1 MIKVDTLL
9 KYAMKM
15 DASDLHLVPGT
26 PPVLRIHG
34 QIRAIDAEGRKIVT
48 TEELVETLMNSHQLS
63 EFRNKRHLGF
73 SFTATNLGRFRVE
86 VYYDRGK
93 MAAAIRLTSRELPAL
108 ETLGLPSILEEL
120 CRKPNG
126 LVLVT
131 GPTGTGKTTTLASMV
146 DVINRELA
154 CKITTI
160 EDPIEMVHQNKRSI
174 IVQQEVFQD
183 TPSFA
188 KALVHVLRQDPDV
201 VVVGE
206 MRDLETIQTALTAA
220 ETGHLVLATLHT
232 SSAGATIERVIDV
245 FPPHQQ
251 QQIRIQLAGCLRAIV
266 SQRLLPRMD
275 IDGRALAYE
284 VLVNTPAVKNVIR
297 EAKAQQLA
305 SLMQSGGDYGMCTMD
320 SSIERLYKSGM
331 ISYDVALEN
340 VTSEKALRGGP

>member
-1 MIKVDTLL
+1 MIKIDTLL
-9 KYAMKM
+9 KYALKTN
-15 DASDLHLVPGT
+15 ASDLHLIPGT

-34 QIRAIDAEGRKIVT
+34 QIRAIDAEGRKIMV

-63 EFRNKRHLGF
+63 EFRKERHLGF
-73 SFTATNLGRFRVE
+73 SFSAPALGRFRVE

-93 MAAAIRLTSRELPAL
+93 MAAAIRLTARELPAL
-108 ETLGLPSILEEL
+108 ETLGLPPVLEEL

-126 LVLVT
+126 LILVT
-131 GPTGTGKTTTLASMV
+131 GPTGTGKTTTMASMV

-160 EDPIEMVHQNKRSI
+160 EDPIEMLHQNKRSI
-174 IVQQEVFQD
+174 IVQQEVFED

-220 ETGHLVLATLHT
+220 ETGHLVMATLHT
-232 SSAGATIERVIDV
+232 ASAAQTIDRIIDV
-245 FPPHQQ
+245 FPPHHQ
-251 QQIRIQLAGCLRAIV
+251 QQIRIQLSATLRAIV

-275 IDGRALAYE
+275 IDGRCLAYE

-297 EAKAQQLA
+297 ESKGQQLA

-320 SSIERLYKSGM
+320 SSVERLYKSGM
-331 ISYDVALEN
+331 ISFDVAMEN
-340 VTSEKALRGGP
+340 VTSEKALRGGT

>member
-1 MIKVDTLL
+1 MIKIDTLL
-9 KYAMKM
+9 KYALKM
-15 DASDLHLVPGT
+15 EASDLHLVPGT

-34 QIRAIDAEGRKIVT
+34 QIRAIDAESRKIVV

-63 EFRNKRHLGF
+63 EFRKVRHLGF
-73 SFTATNLGRFRVE
+73 SFTPTNLGRFRVE
-86 VYYDRGK
+86 VYYDRGR
-93 MAAAIRLTSRELPAL
+93 MAAAIRLTTRELPAL
-108 ETLGLPSILEEL
+108 ETLGLPSVLEEL

-126 LVLVT
+126 LILIT

-146 DVINRELA
+146 DVINREQA

-160 EDPIEMVHQNKRSI
+160 EDPIEMVHENKRSI

-220 ETGHLVLATLHT
+220 ETGHLVMATLHT
-232 SSAGATIERVIDV
+232 ASAAATIERVIDV

-251 QQIRIQLAGCLRAIV
+251 QQIRIQLTGCLRAII

-297 EAKAQQLA
+297 EAKSQQLA
-305 SLMQSGGDYGMCTMD
+305 SLMQSGGEHGMCTMD
-320 SSIERLYKSGM
+320 SCVERLYKAGM
-331 ISYDVALEN
+331 ISHEVALEN
-340 VTSEKALRGGP
+340 VTSEKALRDGP